1 MSISLVLLPLAV
13 AAVTAAHD
21 AMERRSADGRPVCS
35 VSTRMRDGALLARA
49 LEDTGASVDASADS
63 LLIRWTGMAA
73 RFDRDMA
80 GVWNAHF
87 SGDVDEQRAREVVGL
102 IDAAYGRRVQAAV
115 LQRLRQRAP
124 AVGLRLES
132 ESVEDDA
139 SVTLVLTVQRS
150 A

>member
-21 AMERRSADGRPVCS
+21 AMERRTEDGRPVCT
-35 VSTRMRDGALLARA
+35 VGTRMRDGALLARA
-49 LEDTGASVDASADS
+49 LEDTGASVDVSADS

-73 RFDRDMA
+73 RFDRDPA

-87 SGDVDEQRAREVVGL
+87 SGDVDERRAREVVGL
-102 IDAAYGRRVQAAV
+102 IDAAYGRRVQATV
-115 LQRLRQRAP
+115 LERLRQRAG
-124 AVGLRLES
+124 AAGFRLES
-132 ESVEDDA
+132 ETVEDDA
-139 SVTLVLTVQRS
+139 SVTLVLTVQQG